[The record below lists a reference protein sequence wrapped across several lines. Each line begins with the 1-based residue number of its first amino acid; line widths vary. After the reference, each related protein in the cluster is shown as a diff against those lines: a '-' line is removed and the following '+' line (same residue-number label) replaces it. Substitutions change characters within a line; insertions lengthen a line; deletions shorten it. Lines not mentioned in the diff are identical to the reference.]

1 MNKDQTQTRPR
12 SATSALSEVRKPTGD
27 EVFYSSV
34 SPKGQ
39 VTIPAHIR
47 QMMGVRPKDRIAFRV
62 VEGHVQLRQAVS
74 PLDELYQ
81 SVPPLHPRRSWKEIE
96 EIARDEQ
103 AVRVAKE
110 GLE

>member
-1 MNKDQTQTRPR
+1 M
-12 SATSALSEVRKPTGD
+12 GD

-39 VTIPAHIR
+39 ITIPAHIR
-47 QMMGVRPKDRIAFRV
+47 QVMGVRPQDRGAFRV
-62 VEGHVQLRQAVS
+62 VEGNVQLRQAGS

-81 SVPPLHPRRSWKEIE
+81 SVPPLHPRRSWKEIKA
-96 EIARDEQ
+96 IARNEQ
-103 AVRVAKE
+103 AVRVAQE